1 MLLISWFIFFFFN
14 SKNEEFFF
22 RFLLL
27 SIVCVY
33 YFLFSRWLMLYV
45 FGLVIVSSRN
55 LLEIVRFFMNISEL
69 MFLVKLLWNKNVVS
83 SVKFVVNRVVVWVR
97 KLNRIVR
104 LLLNLSRIISGS
116 IKFGMFIVFIYCWVF
131 V

>member
-22 RFLLL
+22 CFLLL

-116 IKFGMFIVFIYCWVF
+116 IKFGTFIVFIYCWVF

>member
-14 SKNEEFFF
+14 SKNEEFFP

>member
-14 SKNEEFFF
+14 SKNEEFFS